1 MGSSGLVGE
10 VMLEMV
16 DFLQILAQ
24 SPERHLVPNMD
35 VGSLGLWYAR
45 LLTKECILR
54 GSNVALL
61 VPGSHSCFFFVW

>member
-45 LLTKECILR
+45 LLTK
-54 GSNVALL
+54 NAY
-61 VPGSHSCFFFVW
+61 